1 MGMGKSL
8 ILILLVIS
16 LVLIGFFLT
25 YYGARIRKGK
35 SALSIYNMA
44 CCLVTAS
51 IISCSLS
58 FLAICLAFE
67 NGNTSNFYQQ
77 DVIVDIFAVLVTV
90 LMGWNIISVVDIKR
104 NAEKVNSISRDL
116 EMVMSGMMQLNFHSF
131 DIRKD
136 REAVIDSCFETLRNV
151 HMCENEIVRHSA
163 ETEIIKLLEE
173 LRITYGERDRVKI
186 YSGKKNKYIFVLQQ
200 IMGVYTDVIV
210 AMINDAEET
219 DGNTETRSL
228 AYNNDSIKEGVTD
241 LRGS

>member
-67 NGNTSNFYQQ
+67 NGNTTNFYQQ

-151 HMCENEIVRHSA
+151 HMCENEIIRHSA

-173 LRITYGERDRVKI
+173 LRATYGERDRVKI
-186 YSGKKNKYIFVLQQ
+186 YTDRKDKYIFVLEQ
-200 IMGVYTDVIV
+200 INDVYIRNITR
-210 AMINDAEET
+210 MINGAEET
-219 DGNTETRSL
+219 EDNEGERPL
-228 AYNNDSIKEGVTD
+228 AYSYNSTRAEITD
-241 LRGS
+241 FRDV